1 MNIMKNFLRRV
12 YNSLSKPAREQLL
25 VSLNEQILRG
35 TSRLVN
41 TAILHQKTF
50 AEYKGCNVGKDV
62 VLIGAGPTVNKFK
75 PIEDCIYVGLNRAC
89 MLPNVKFDYL
99 FTIDKL
105 GIEQYYKEFG
115 EYDCVKFVGDQNLGP
130 NWQIPETEVLKM
142 KNVRQYK
149 TDAGL
154 FSHSC
159 FTLDI
164 DREPLGNFNTVSLQ
178 AMQFIL
184 YTQPRRIYLVGIDC
198 STAGHF
204 HKRDKTDG
212 DLSDKMSNRGE
223 DLKLNMD
230 YSIIFW
236 SQLKEFAD
244 QYYPDIEIISV
255 NPVGLR
261 GLFRDLD
268 Q

>member
-1 MNIMKNFLRRV
+1 MSKLKSFLLRV
-12 YNSLSKPAREQLL
+12 SNALSKPAREQLV
-25 VSLNEQILRG
+25 VSLNDQILRG
-35 TSRLVN
+35 TSRLIN
-41 TAILHQKTF
+41 TALLHQKTF

-62 VLIGAGPTVNKFK
+62 VIVGAGPTVNIFQ
-75 PIEDCIYVGLNRAC
+75 PIENCIYIGLNRAC
-89 MLPNVKFDYL
+89 VLSSVKFDYL

-105 GIEQYYKEFG
+105 GVEQYYKEFG

-130 NWQIPETEVLKM
+130 HWQIPETEIFKM
-142 KNVRQYK
+142 KNVRLYK
-149 TDAGL
+149 TDIGL
-154 FSHSC
+154 YSHSF

-164 DREPLGNFNTVSLQ
+164 DKEPLGNFNTVSLQ
-178 AMQFIL
+178 AMQFAL

-204 HKRDKTDG
+204 HKRDNSDG
-212 DLSDKMSNRGE
+212 GFSDNMSSRGE

-230 YSIIFW
+230 SSIMSW
-236 SQLKEFAD
+236 RQLKEFAD
-244 QYYPDIEIISV
+244 TYYPDIEIVSV

-261 GLFRDLD
+261 GLFTDLD

>member
-50 AEYKGCNVGKDV
+50 AEYKGCNVGKEV
-62 VLIGAGPTVNKFK
+62 VIVGAGPTVNKFQ
-75 PIEDCIYVGLNRAC
+75 PIENCIYIGLNRAC
-89 MLPNVKFDYL
+89 VLSNVKFDYL

-115 EYDCVKFVGDQNLGP
+115 EYDCVKFVGDQNLGLH
-130 NWQIPETEVLKM
+130 WQIPETEILKM

-154 FSHSC
+154 YSRSF

-164 DREPLGNFNTVSLQ
+164 DKEPLGNFNTVSLQ
-178 AMQFIL
+178 AMQFAL
-184 YTQPRRIYLVGIDC
+184 YTQPKRIYLVGIDC

-204 HKRDKTDG
+204 NKDQSNETTIDKLLVARG
-212 DLSDKMSNRGE
+212 SDKKRLA
-223 DLKLNMD
+223 DD
-230 YSIIFW
+230 SIRFW
-236 SQLKEFAD
+236 IEMKDFARE
-244 QYYPDIEIISV
+244 YFPDVEIISV
-255 NPVGLR
+255 NPVGLK
-261 GLFRDLD
+261 GVFTDLY

>member
-1 MNIMKNFLRRV
+1 MKNFLRRV

-62 VLIGAGPTVNKFK
+62 VIVGAGPTVNKFR
-75 PIEDCIYVGLNRAC
+75 PIKNCIYIGLNRAC
-89 MLPNVKFDYL
+89 VLSNVKFDYL

-130 NWQIPETEVLKM
+130 HWQIPETEIFKM

-154 FSHSC
+154 YSRSF

-164 DREPLGNFNTVSLQ
+164 DKEPLGNFNTVSLQ
-178 AMQFIL
+178 AMQFAL
-184 YTQPRRIYLVGIDC
+184 YTQPKRIYLVGIDC

-204 HKRDKTDG
+204 HKRDNSDG
-212 DLSDKMSNRGE
+212 GLYDKMNSRGD

-230 YSIIFW
+230 YSIMFW
-236 SQLKEFAD
+236 QQLKEFAD
-244 QYYPDIEIISV
+244 TYYPDIEIVSV

-261 GLFRDLD
+261 GLFTDLD
-268 Q
+268 QQNI